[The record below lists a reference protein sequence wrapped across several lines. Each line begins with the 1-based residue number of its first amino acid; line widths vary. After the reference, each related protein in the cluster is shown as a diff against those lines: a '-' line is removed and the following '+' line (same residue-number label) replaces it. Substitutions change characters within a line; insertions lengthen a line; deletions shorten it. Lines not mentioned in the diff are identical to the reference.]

1 MSNMALSQKVRKMH
15 ACNELKGLHKTQ
27 KGGGEIFIYKYLFL
41 DKFSKQDV
49 CHLEINFCLTFYS
62 DKFF

>member
-1 MSNMALSQKVRKMH
+1 MSLKVSQDTR
-15 ACNELKGLHKTQ
+15 
-27 KGGGEIFIYKYLFL
+27 GEIFIYKYLFL

>member
-1 MSNMALSQKVRKMH
+1 MSLKVSTR
-15 ACNELKGLHKTQ
+15 HKR
-27 KGGGEIFIYKYLFL
+27 GGGEIFIYKYLFL